1 MKPLKEAY
9 TDQKIIFHRFKVFV
23 KDSEGQKRSVG
34 VAYLQ
39 EGQTIYTL
47 RIWTLL
53 NEKFYLLPNKED
65 PTKYLVMTREPNNSN
80 LTTNKYFWNI
90 VGSAKA
96 NAAQSVL
103 EVGFDIFEKKIFVSI
118 FPEMHSSKKEDI
130 TSGKNHPPQ

>member
-1 MKPLKEAY
+1 MNS
-9 TDQKIIFHRFKVFV
+9 QKDVTQNPKAIFYRFQVFV
-23 KDSEGQKRSVG
+23 KDSNSNKRTIG
-34 VAYLQ
+34 AAYLQ

-53 NEKFYLLPNKED
+53 SEKFFLLPSKED
-65 PTKYLVMTREPNNSN
+65 PTKYLIMTREPNNSQ

-103 EVGFDIFEKKIFVSI
+103 ELNFDIFEKILFVSI
-118 FPEMHSSKKEDI
+118 FPETSSSSKRMSD
-130 TSGKNHPPQ
+130 PVA

>member
-1 MKPLKEAY
+1 MNSSKETTKDSKTVFY
-9 TDQKIIFHRFKVFV
+9 RFQVFV
-23 KDSEGQKRSVG
+23 KDSAGTKRTIG

-47 RIWTLL
+47 RLWTLL
-53 NEKFYLLPNKED
+53 NEKFFLLPSKED
-65 PTKYLVMTREPNNSN
+65 PTKYLVMTREPNNSQ

-103 EVGFDIFEKKIFVSI
+103 ELSFDIFEKTLFVSI
-118 FPEMHSSKKEDI
+118 FPETSSSPKRMNNQDA
-130 TSGKNHPPQ
+130 

>member
-1 MKPLKEAY
+1 MNSPKETTKDSKTAFY
-9 TDQKIIFHRFKVFV
+9 RFQVFV
-23 KDSEGQKRSVG
+23 KDTAGTNRTIG

-47 RIWTLL
+47 RLWTLL
-53 NEKFYLLPNKED
+53 NEKFFLLPSKEN
-65 PTKYLVMTREPNNSN
+65 PAKYLIMTREPNNSQ

-103 EVGFDIFEKKIFVSI
+103 ELNFDIFDKTIFVSI
-118 FPEMHSSKKEDI
+118 FPETSSSPKRMNNQDA
-130 TSGKNHPPQ
+130 